1 MSCGS
6 SSLWNRIRGRR
17 ARSGSTS
24 MRATTRCTV
33 TRKGD
38 SFTATTVATV
48 ICRCTSS
55 AASICCVRGCAN
67 RIRMPRPQRS
77 SSHRQAGPAIAR
89 LHLPHWPIVEPPGG
103 GQGGVSVGGGE
114 SAVRGDP
121 PLAAPGLGQAI
132 VSEAILRARREGQS
146 HQGAATRPLCRPH
159 QRTHDAGEPVAVVL
173 LLVRLRADAGVTSLC
188 P

>member
-89 LHLPHWPIVEPPGG
+89 LHLPHSPIVQPQPPGG
-103 GQGGVSVGGGE
+103 GQGGVSVEG
-114 SAVRGDP
+114 GDP
-121 PLAAPGLGQAI
+121 RFVVTHLSPRQASAKRLYEKLYCARGERDNRIKEQPLDLFADRTSAHTMRANP
-132 VSEAILRARREGQS
+132 LRLYFSSFAY
-146 HQGAATRPLCRPH
+146 
-159 QRTHDAGEPVAVVL
+159 VL
-173 LLVRLRADAGVTSLC
+173 MQV
-188 P
+188 